1 MSLVSPGE
9 VFRFYSQARDL
20 RTTFVVT
27 ELVDDD
33 AHASQPYRQCAHVLL
48 LDVGPGVVSFR
59 GEIGQVIRWWFD
71 KSDPEWS
78 KLERVA

>member
-1 MSLVSPGE
+1 VSLVSPGE
-9 VFRFYSQARDL
+9 VFRFYSPSRDL

-27 ELVDDD
+27 ELLETNLGRDY
-33 AHASQPYRQCAHVLL
+33 ALVLL
-48 LDVGPGVVSFR
+48 LDIGPGIVSFR
-59 GEIGQVIRWWFD
+59 GEIGQVIGWWFD